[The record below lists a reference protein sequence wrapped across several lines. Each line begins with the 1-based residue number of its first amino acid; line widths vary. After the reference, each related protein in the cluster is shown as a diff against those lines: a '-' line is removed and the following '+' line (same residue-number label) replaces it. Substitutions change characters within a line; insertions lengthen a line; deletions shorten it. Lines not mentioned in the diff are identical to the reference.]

1 MEEKNVNQASGEKL
15 YKSWQYT
22 EKYNKHET
30 HHTLSIQGK
39 RFTHTA
45 EIKEASQAMKQR
57 TDFNLDNVRQ
67 VNSYYGLSRNIV
79 AVVLLVLL
87 AIACFALV
95 IAGFAGE
102 MMPLGF
108 VGLVLVALFIL
119 LAVLVYKRIK
129 PAFILEIETAVP
141 MSTLTTNAFA
151 YGSAT
156 VNFGKKKHSPLFY
169 LILVVLWPIGILYL
183 LFGRK
188 GGNKYKFIMD
198 PETGMDIVDTIGSY
212 LIQE

>member
-1 MEEKNVNQASGEKL
+1 MEEKNVNQTSGEKL

-39 RFTHTA
+39 RFTHVS

-57 TDFNLDNVRQ
+57 TDFSLDNVVQ

-87 AIACFALV
+87 SIACFSLV
-95 IAGFAGE
+95 IAGFAGN
-102 MMPLGF
+102 MMPIGL

-119 LAVLVYKRIK
+119 LAVLVYKRIR
-129 PAFILEIETAVP
+129 PAFILEIETAIP
-141 MSTLTTNAFA
+141 KSTIRNNAFA

-156 VNFGKKKHSPLFY
+156 INFGKKKHSIIFY
-169 LILVVLWPIGILYL
+169 LVLVVLWPIGILYL

-198 PETGMDIVDTIGSY
+198 PETGMDIVDTIGTY
-212 LIQE
+212 LIKD